1 MRSRPPRTAR
11 APGDGPERY
20 GNGLYRFIPVIPKPV
35 IGAING
41 VAVTGG
47 LELALQCTFLV
58 ASERARFADTHA
70 RVGIMPGGGIT
81 VLLAQVIGVPPGGGD
96 VADRQLRVRRRSTA
110 PRPGEPRRAPR
121 GAAAV
126 RACARDRHREQ
137 RPGRGAPPAGALPT
151 AAQRGDPRRGPP
163 HRGVHGRDVAARHR
177 HAARRAATRSPSG
190 GARRRRHEAE
200 EPTRLLRQDSGRSE
214 KMPGS
219 PAWISIHSAPSSPA
233 RHEYSTSG
241 LKYPMPAP
249 VRWLP

>member
-1 MRSRPPRTAR
+1 MRSRRPSRTR
-11 APGDGPERY
+11 GPGEGPERY

-81 VLLAQVIGVPPGGGD
+81 VLLAQVIGVPRAVEMSLTGNF
-96 VADRQLRVRRRSTA
+96 VHRRRSTA
-110 PRPGEPRRAPR
+110 PRPGEPRRAAR

-137 RPGRGAPPAGALPT
+137 RPGRGAPAAGALPT
-151 AAQRGDPRRGPP
+151 AAQRGDASTRPTSSRDTWPRCGSATPTASR
-163 HRGVHGRDVAARHR
+163 RD
-177 HAARRAATRSPSG
+177 ATRSPSG

-200 EPTRLLRQDSGRSE
+200 MPTRLLRQDSGRSE

-233 RHEYSTSG
+233 RHEYNASG